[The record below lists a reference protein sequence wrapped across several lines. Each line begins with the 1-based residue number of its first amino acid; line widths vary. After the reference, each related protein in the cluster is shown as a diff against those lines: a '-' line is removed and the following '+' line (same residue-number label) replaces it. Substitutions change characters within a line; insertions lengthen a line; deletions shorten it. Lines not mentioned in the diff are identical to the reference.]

1 MIWGLNQWRQV
12 RPEASRVLRDLQSAL
27 CGLETR
33 GELRALTDLAGI
45 NLCSNDYLGL
55 SRDPRFKSAV
65 AASVAGTMEM
75 ASTGSRLLSGNSR
88 EWEAIEEEFAKFA
101 STEAS
106 LYFSS
111 GYSANIGLLSAIL
124 RPEDIAFSDSLN
136 HASLIDGIR
145 LSGARRE
152 IYPHADLEILE
163 TMLRVN
169 EKTRTR
175 KVIVTESVFSMD
187 GDRAPLV
194 ELVELAER
202 YGAELI
208 VDEAHAT
215 GVHGQEG
222 RGLVAAHGLTDR
234 VLAVVHTCGKALA
247 SMGAFVCSSEVLKQF
262 LVNCAR
268 TFLFSTAMPPYFAGQ
283 IRAALRLAMAARA
296 ERTSLLGNSV
306 WFAASLRAAGLD
318 TGSSSSQIIPVMLGD
333 NRAALY
339 IAERLRQEGFGVRAI
354 RPPSVPANG
363 ARLRLSLT
371 ARISR
376 EDLERLRDSL
386 VTARVNLAIGA
397 AAGR

>member
-1 MIWGLNQWRQV
+1 MP
-12 RPEASRVLRDLQSAL
+12 PEGARRVLQDLQCAL
-27 CGLETR
+27 RELETR
-33 GELRALTDLAGI
+33 GEFRTLPHLSGV

-55 SRDPRFKSAV
+55 ARDPRLKNAV
-65 AASVAGTMEM
+65 TLSVAGAKQMG
-75 ASTGSRLLSGNSR
+75 STGSRLLSGNSS
-88 EWEAIEEEFAKFA
+88 EWEEVEAEFADFA
-101 STEAS
+101 STEAA
-106 LYFSS
+106 LYFSN
-111 GYSANIGLLSAIL
+111 GYCANIGLLRAVL

-145 LSGARRE
+145 LAGAHRE
-152 IYPHADLEILE
+152 IYPHADLDHLE
-163 TMLRVN
+163 AVLRRH

-194 ELVELAER
+194 ELAQLAER

-222 RGLVAAHGLTDR
+222 RGLVAAHKLNGR

-247 SMGAFVCSSEVLKQF
+247 SMGAFVCGSEVLKQF

-268 TFLFSTAMPPYFAGQ
+268 TLLFSTAMPPYFAGQ
-283 IRAALRLAMAARA
+283 IRAAVRLAMAA
-296 ERTSLLGNSV
+296 EPQRTSLLANSV
-306 WFAASLRAAGLD
+306 WFAASLRAAGFD
-318 TGSSSSQIIPVMLGD
+318 TGPTSSQIVPVVLGD
-333 NRAALY
+333 NHATLC
-339 IAERLRQEGFGVRAI
+339 IAERLQRDGFGVRAI
-354 RPPSVPANG
+354 RPPSVPEKG

-371 ARISR
+371 SEITR

-386 VTARVNLAIGA
+386 VAARTSLAMGA
-397 AAGR
+397 AVGSR